1 MESAT
6 DSLVG
11 LSGARFNWREKEKVV
26 IEYRLTELL
35 EKRFGV
41 SLCTW
46 PSSVETSGRCSQ
58 VSV

>member
-41 SLCTW
+41 CPTLGLPLW
-46 PSSVETSGRCSQ
+46 KLREDAAK
-58 VSV
+58 